1 MDNSTR
7 DVLDLFAERV
17 RLAPGATAVSSAA
30 GSLAYRELDAR
41 ANGFAHR
48 LRGLG
53 AGPDTLVAVYAER
66 GLDLVVALLGVLKA
80 GAAYL
85 PLDPGVPASR
95 LAVVIDDAGAPVVV
109 TQRALRGRLPV
120 TAARVLCVDDDPA
133 PLADAPPA
141 PPGRPADLAYAI
153 YTSGSTGRPKGVLVE
168 RRQLAAYLACCLRD
182 YPGLAGTALLHSSIS
197 FDLSVT
203 TLWGPLVAGGR
214 VHAGTLDEPGGVR
227 PSFLKITPSHLPLLE
242 DGSPDAAPERGE
254 LVIGGEALHGDA
266 LGRWRADRPGV
277 TVVNEYGPTETTV
290 GCVAFRLEPGDRTP
304 GGAVPIGRPMSGSRA
319 YVLDARLRPVPPG
332 ERGELY
338 VAGSGVARG
347 YRGRPGGTAERFV
360 ADPYGTDGERM
371 YRTGDVVRLLPD
383 GELEYL
389 GRADDQV
396 KVGGH
401 RIEPGEIEA
410 ALTRHPRVAAAAV
423 VADGDRLVAHVVP
436 VTRPVPQPATTS
448 EGPTAAP
455 AEAPSGGASLEGAAG
470 PSPEQLR
477 AFLARDLP
485 EYLIPSVFQ
494 HLDRLPLAASGKVD
508 RAALPATG
516 PQGATGYTPP
526 GGHEERVIAE
536 LWAEVLGLDRVGVTD
551 DFFAI
556 GGNSLLAFR
565 VVPRIRAA
573 LGTSLSPRAIFRER
587 TVAALAASLKPAEN
601 PAEYDDENRA
611 GNRDGVPG
619 GVRGGVRAASRDEA
633 GDAGADV
640 VTPLPPGRDA
650 PLSYAQRRFWFFHA
664 HDPGGTE
671 YNVRFGYRLSGP
683 FDPEALR
690 TALGELIA
698 RHEPLRTTIEH
709 GDADPARAE
718 PVQKVHA
725 AVEVPL
731 TVTDV
736 AGLPGEEL
744 DRMVRHEV
752 TRPFDLARG
761 PVLRLAVLR
770 LAAEDHLLVLSLH
783 HSVIDAVSMRIL
795 ADELGLLYDA
805 ARHGH
810 RAPLAPLPVRYADYA
825 AWQRDRWTDDSLA
838 DQLDH
843 WRGRLDGITPLDLPA
858 DRPRPAV
865 RSSAGAAHRFTV
877 PAELASTLGDLAARA
892 GATPFMVLVAAC
904 QVLLSR
910 YAGQR
915 DVSVGTPVSGRDLP
929 ELEPLIGCFVNTLVL
944 RSTVDERATFAEF
957 LGAVRETVLNA
968 FANRDV
974 PFDRLV
980 RELDAERDPSR
991 TPLVQAMVALQNAPP
1006 KTPRFAGARTEPYR
1020 LPHVSSIFDV
1030 TLEFVERE
1038 DGGALDAMIEYST
1051 DLFEAATAERMAAHL
1066 IALLEAVTAAPDHP
1080 LARLPLPPTPQP
1092 APAPADATLTDATL
1106 TGPTLTGPAAPAAG
1120 SRGDQAGRPVHV
1132 QVSEWARVA
1141 PDAVALEWDGGTRTY
1156 ADLDRRADRLAHRL
1170 RGLGVGRGVPVVV
1183 CMERGPDMVTAAL
1196 GVLKAGG
1203 AYVPLDPGIPAE
1215 RLAYV
1220 MADTGAPIL
1229 LADEDHEGLPVVRPR
1244 DTETGDD
1251 HEGPDAETG
1260 DGHPGPGP
1268 GRGTEPGDLAYIIY
1282 TSGSTGRPKGVMIE
1296 HRGLADLCAWHVA
1309 AFGVV
1314 PRDRASQVASLG
1326 FDAAVWE
1333 VWPYLC
1339 AGARVAFPGQDALDD
1354 PDELVA
1360 WFTAMG
1366 TTICFLP
1373 TPRLETVLDLP
1384 AIDGTALRT
1393 VLTGGDVLR
1402 RRPRPG
1408 VPFRLVNNYGPTEAT
1423 VVATAGDVSRE
1434 GDGLPPIGRPLTGS
1448 AGYVLDAYANPVPEG
1463 VPGELYLSG
1472 PGLARGYL
1480 NRPGLT
1486 AERFVADP
1494 FGPPGGRMYRTG
1506 DLVRRLPGG
1515 ELEYLGRGDDQV
1527 KIRGFRVE
1535 PGEIEAALQRH
1546 PSVGGAVVL
1555 ASSGRDR
1562 LNGYVTPAGDA
1573 EPDPAALRAFLA
1585 GSLPDHMI
1593 PAVIMV
1599 LPAFPLTERGKVDRA
1614 ALPEPG
1620 ARAGA
1625 AAYVAP
1631 SGPVQRELAAIWG
1644 EVLGVE
1650 RVGAED
1656 SFFTLGGDSILAIQ
1670 VVSRAQRA
1678 GLRLTARDLFRRQT
1692 VAALAPYVRRA
1703 GQPANATAGDAA
1715 DGGPAPL
1722 TPIQRFLFDRFTVPG
1737 TFHQY
1742 VEAELA
1748 ADVDVEALGVA
1759 VSALVTR
1766 HAALRTRFTRHD
1778 GGRSQQVT
1786 SPPAGNVLRH
1796 VRLDGDAQGVMA
1808 RESEAVQR
1816 GIDADRG
1823 PVFAAVS
1830 FTGSGAPRLLL
1841 TAHHLVVDGVSW
1853 RVLLQDLHT
1862 AYGQAV
1868 RGEPVDLGAETASF
1882 VSWSR
1887 TLAAHAA
1894 SGAFDGELPHWTRA
1908 TGAPGRAD
1916 VPLDREGP
1924 NLVASGRRTTV
1935 SLDEE
1940 TTRAL
1945 LRDVPGVYRT
1955 EVNEVLLAALART
1968 LGDWTGRTDLLLA
1981 TEGHGREEIFPGT
1994 DLSRTV
2000 GWFTTYFPLALSL
2013 PDEDGWGE
2021 LLKSVKEQVRA
2032 VPGRGFGYG
2041 VLRHLRG
2048 TAPDCHPGVCFNYLG
2063 RFDPPLG
2070 DLYRDVAPIG
2080 LFQDPGDVR
2089 PHLLDVVAAVR
2100 AGRLEVTWEYSADLH
2115 DEATVARLAD
2125 GFAANVTRL
2134 VRHCAEPGAG
2144 GRTPSDYPLAGLD
2157 QASLDRLLGDGR
2169 DAADIADVY
2178 PLTPG
2183 QAGMLYECLAAGD
2196 DLYVAQFGML
2206 LDGVTDPGTL
2216 ARAWQSVVDRTPVL
2230 RTSLAWEGLDH
2241 PVQIVH
2247 GRARLPVVRHDWR
2260 RLPEDERRAALAALL
2275 AADRAEGLD
2284 LTAAPPSRLAVIRL
2298 DDDTVRVVWT
2308 LHHILLDGW
2317 SVHRLLRDVLA
2328 EYARLTG
2335 EGDGGPPEPR
2345 RPFRDYVEWLAGRD
2359 LAADETYW
2367 REALAGLT
2375 APTPLPYDR
2384 PPGRR
2389 HRPKAAGR
2397 VRAALP
2403 PDLTRRLAD
2412 RAAAAGLTLNTVV
2425 QGAWSILLSRHSG
2438 EPRVCFG
2445 ATVSGRPEE
2454 LDGAESMIGIFIQT
2468 LPVHVHVDGARP
2480 LLPWLRELQ
2489 ESQAGAREHEA
2500 ASLTRIR
2507 AWSDVPPGTA
2517 LFDSIVVFE
2526 NYPIDYSAPGPR
2538 LRDVDAAEAN
2548 GYPLGLVVYPGEEL
2562 SFVLLH
2568 DEELFDAAT
2577 VRRLG
2582 EGLSALLGQLAADP
2596 GGTVGSLS
2604 AVSARERRLTLTEW
2618 NDTARD
2624 HPRRTVHELFAERA
2638 RETPG
2643 AVAVRGGGAEL
2654 TYGELDRRSGELAE
2668 VLAGRGVR
2676 AESRVAVLQGRSPD
2690 ALVSMLAVL
2699 RAGGAYV
2706 PLHPD
2711 FPAERMR
2718 WILRDTGAV
2727 AVLTDRSLA
2736 GRAADLGLP
2745 AVEVD
2750 GDLPAPGPLSTPLPA
2765 PLPGSLAYVMYT
2777 SGSTGL
2783 PKGVAVTHE
2792 NVVSLAMDHRWRGG
2806 GHDRVLFHSPHA
2818 FDAATY
2824 EMWVPLLAG
2833 GEVVVA
2839 PGDLDA
2845 RRLRALAAEHGVTGM
2860 FLTAALFNLFAE
2872 ELPECFAGLREV
2884 WTGGEAA
2891 SPQALARVIDRC
2903 PGTTFHNGY
2912 GPTETTTFVT
2922 TREMTPEIVQAGR
2935 APIGRPMD
2943 NTRAYVLDASLA
2955 PVPVGAPGELYLAGA
2970 GLARGY
2976 LGRPAL
2982 TAERFVADPFGGG
2995 GRLYRTGDR
3004 VRWTPEGDL
3013 EFLGR
3018 VDGQVKI
3025 RGFRIETGEVEAAL
3039 LAHPGIAEAV
3049 AMARQDA
3056 AGRRTLAAYVVPAA
3070 GGPAPSHEELAASL
3084 GARLP
3089 AYMVPAAFVSLDRLP
3104 LNANGK
3110 VDRAALPEPAPP
3122 REKAESY
3129 VAPRNPTEE
3138 ALGRIWEQVLG
3149 LDRVG
3154 VHDDFFAL
3162 GGDSITSLRVTSRV
3176 GPAFGVELSP
3186 RDLFLTPTVA
3196 ALSEVVQDRILDSLE
3211 EAVHRS

>member
-120 TAARVLCVDDDPA
+120 TAARVVCVDDDPA
-133 PLADAPPA
+133 PVADAPPA
-141 PPGRPADLAYAI
+141 APGRPADLAYAI

-182 YPGLAGTALLHSSIS
+182 YPGLAGTALLHSSVS

-242 DGSPDAAPERGE
+242 GGAPDACPERGE

-266 LGRWRADRPGV
+266 LGRWRAAHPGV

-290 GCVAFRLEPGDRTP
+290 GCVAFRLGRGDGTP

-338 VAGSGVARG
+338 VAGAGVARG

-410 ALTRHPRVAAAAV
+410 ALSRHPRVAAAAV

-436 VTRPVPQPATTS
+436 VARPG
-448 EGPTAAP
+448 GPDH
-455 AEAPSGGASLEGAAG
+455 ASAG

-494 HLDRLPLAASGKVD
+494 QLDRLPLAASGKVD
-508 RAALPATG
+508 RAALPAAG
-516 PQGATGYTPP
+516 PQGVTGYTPP

-565 VVPRIRAA
+565 VAPRIRAA

-587 TVAALAASLKPAEN
+587 TVAALAASLKPDGTSTRN
-601 PAEYDDENRA
+601 QDES
-611 GNRDGVPG
+611 P
-619 GVRGGVRAASRDEA
+619 EA
-633 GDAGADV
+633 GVDV

-671 YNVRFGYRLSGP
+671 YNVRFGYRVSGP

-698 RHEPLRTTIEH
+698 RHEPLRTTIED
-709 GDADPARAE
+709 GVAGAE

-744 DRMVRHEV
+744 DRLVRQEV

-770 LAAEDHLLVLSLH
+770 RSAEDHLLVLSLH
-783 HSVIDAVSMRIL
+783 HSVIDAVSMRVL

-810 RAPLAPLPVRYADYA
+810 RASLAPLPVRYADYA
-825 AWQRDRWTDDSLA
+825 AWQRRRWTDDSLA

-843 WRGRLDGITPLDLPA
+843 WRRRLDGITPLDLPT

-865 RSSAGAAHRFTV
+865 RGSAGAAHRFTV
-877 PAELASTLGDLAARA
+877 PAELASALGDLAART

-957 LGAVRETVLNA
+957 LDAVRETVLNA

-1006 KTPRFAGARTEPYR
+1006 KTPRFAGARTGPYR
-1020 LPHVSSIFDV
+1020 LPHVSSIFDL

-1066 IALLEAVTAAPDHP
+1066 IALLEAVTAAPDRP
-1080 LARLPLPPTPQP
+1080 LARLPLPA
-1092 APAPADATLTDATL
+1092 APRTAPADTTPADAVP
-1106 TGPTLTGPAAPAAG
+1106 TGAVRYARAA
-1120 SRGDQAGRPVHV
+1120 RGERPVHV

-1170 RGLGVGRGVPVVV
+1170 RGLGVGRGVPVAV

-1229 LADEDHEGLPVVRPR
+1229 LADEDHEGLPVVRPGDAWTGDR
-1244 DTETGDD
+1244 PGGTETADRPGA
-1251 HEGPDAETG
+1251 GAECA
-1260 DGHPGPGP
+1260 
-1268 GRGTEPGDLAYIIY
+1268 TEPGDLAYVIY

-1354 PDELVA
+1354 PEELVA

-1434 GDGLPPIGRPLTGS
+1434 GDGLPPIGRPVTGS
-1448 AGYVLDAYANPVPEG
+1448 AGYVLDAYANPVPAG

-1506 DLVRRLPGG
+1506 DLVRLLPGG

-1555 ASSGRDR
+1555 ASPGRDR
-1562 LNGYVTPAGDA
+1562 LHGYVTPAGGA

-1585 GSLPDHMI
+1585 GSLPGHMI

-1614 ALPEPG
+1614 ALPVPG

-1656 SFFTLGGDSILAIQ
+1656 SFFALGGDSILAIQ

-1692 VAALAPYVRRA
+1692 VAALAPYVLRA
-1703 GQPANATAGDAA
+1703 GQPAAAAGERAD

-1748 ADVDVEALGVA
+1748 HDVDARALGVA

-1766 HAALRTRFTRHD
+1766 HAALRTRFPRHD
-1778 GGRSQQVT
+1778 GGRSQHVT
-1786 SPPAGNVLRH
+1786 PPPAGDVLRH
-1796 VRLDGDAQGVMA
+1796 VRLDGETAEGDAGDAIA
-1808 RESEAVQR
+1808 RAGEAVQR
-1816 GIDADRG
+1816 GIDAERG
-1823 PVFAAVS
+1823 PVFAAVL
-1830 FTGSGAPRLLL
+1830 FTGAGAPRLLL

-1853 RVLLQDLHT
+1853 RVLLEDLHT

-1882 VSWSR
+1882 ASWAR
-1887 TLAAHAA
+1887 DLAAHAA
-1894 SGAFDGELPHWTRA
+1894 AGAFDGELPHWTR
-1908 TGAPGRAD
+1908 TVDAPGAAD
-1916 VPLDREGP
+1916 VPLDREGA

-1935 SLDEE
+1935 ALDEE

-1981 TEGHGREEIFPGT
+1981 TEGHGREEIFPGA
-1994 DLSRTV
+1994 DLSRTA
-2000 GWFTTYFPLALSL
+2000 GWFTTYFPLALRL
-2013 PDEDGWGE
+2013 PGGGWGE

-2041 VLRHLRG
+2041 VLRYLRG
-2048 TAPDCHPGVCFNYLG
+2048 TAPECHPAVCFNYLG
-2063 RFDPPLG
+2063 RFAPPLDG
-2070 DLYRDVAPIG
+2070 LYRDVAPIG

-2100 AGRLEVTWEYSADLH
+2100 AGRLEMTWEYSADLH

-2125 GFAANVTRL
+2125 GFAADVTRL
-2134 VRHCAEPGAG
+2134 VRHCAGPGAG
-2144 GRTPSDYPLAGLD
+2144 GRTPSDFPLAGLD
-2157 QASLDRLLGDGR
+2157 QASLDRLVGDGR
-2169 DAADIADVY
+2169 DVADVY

-2206 LDGVTDPGTL
+2206 LDGVGDPGRL

-2230 RTSLAWEGLDH
+2230 RTSLAWDGLDH

-2247 GRARLPVVRHDWR
+2247 ERARLPVVRHDWR

-2275 AADRAEGLD
+2275 AADRAAGLD

-2328 EYARLTG
+2328 AYAHLSG
-2335 EGDGGPPEPR
+2335 EGDGGAPEPR

-2359 LAADETYW
+2359 LGADETYW
-2367 REALAGLT
+2367 RQALAGLT

-2384 PPGRR
+2384 PPGRE

-2403 PDLTRRLAD
+2403 PGLTRRLAD
-2412 RAAAAGLTLNTVV
+2412 RAAAAGLTLNTMV
-2425 QGAWSILLSRHSG
+2425 QGAWSVLLSRHSG

-2445 ATVSGRPEE
+2445 ATVSGRPED

-2526 NYPIDYSAPGPR
+2526 NYPIDYAAPGPR
-2538 LRDVDAAEAN
+2538 LREVDAAEAN

-2577 VRRLG
+2577 MRRLG

-2618 NDTARD
+2618 NDTARAY
-2624 HPRRTVHELFAERA
+2624 PRRTVHELFAERA
-2638 RETPG
+2638 RERPG

-2668 VLAGRGVR
+2668 VLAALGVR

-2711 FPAERMR
+2711 FPAGRMR

-2736 GRAADLGLP
+2736 GRAAGLGLP

-2750 GDLPAPGPLSTPLPA
+2750 GDLPAPAPVPGPLPTVP
-2765 PLPGSLAYVMYT
+2765 PGSLAYVMYT
-2777 SGSTGL
+2777 SGSTGS

-2792 NVVSLAMDHRWRGG
+2792 DVVSLAWDHRWRGG

-2845 RRLRALAAEHGVTGM
+2845 RRLRALTAEHGVTGM
-2860 FLTAALFNLFAE
+2860 FVTSALFNLFAE

-2891 SPQALARVIDRC
+2891 SPQALARVIGRC

-2912 GPTETTTFVT
+2912 GPTETTTFAT
-2922 TREMTPEIVQAGR
+2922 TRQMTAELVRAGR

-2943 NTRAYVLDASLA
+2943 NTRAYVLDAALS

-2976 LGRPAL
+2976 LGRPGL

-3004 VRWTPEGDL
+3004 ARWTPEGDL

-3039 LAHPGIAEAV
+3039 LAQPGVAEAV
-3049 AMARQDA
+3049 AVARQDA

-3070 GGPAPSHEELAASL
+3070 GGPAPSPEELAAGL

-3122 REKAESY
+3122 RERARSY

-3138 ALGRIWEQVLG
+3138 ALGRIWAQVLG

-3196 ALSEVVQDRILDSLE
+3196 GLSEVVQDRILDSLE